1 MEVVGDAL
9 ISATVGLLFD
19 KLLSSDLIKFARQ
32 EDVHNEL
39 KKWKKELQSIQ
50 KELNDA
56 EEKQIT
62 QEAVKSWLF
71 DLRVVAYDMEDI
83 LDEFAY
89 ELMRRK
95 PMGEEAVEASSSK
108 IRKFIPTCFTSF
120 NPTHVVRNVKMGP
133 KIRNITSRLRDIS
146 ARKVGLG
153 LEKVTGAATSAWQRL
168 PPTTPIAYEPGVY
181 GRDEDKKVILD
192 LLGKVEPYE
201 NNVGV
206 ISIVG
211 MGGVGKTTLAR
222 LVYNDEMAKFFDL
235 KAWVCVSDVSDV
247 FDVENITR
255 AFLNSVERSDGSGSL
270 DFQQV
275 QKKLT
280 DALYGKKFL
289 LILDDVWNEN
299 FGNWDRLRAPLS
311 VGAKGSKV
319 IVTTRN
325 KNVALMM
332 GAAENLH
339 ELNPLS
345 EDACWSVF
353 EKHAFEHR
361 NMEDNPNLV
370 SIGRKIVGKCGGLP
384 LAAKALG
391 GLLRSKQREEEW
403 ERVSNSKIW
412 DLSSTE
418 CEILPALRLSYH
430 YVPSYLKRC
439 FAYCAMFPKDYEF
452 NSKTLVLLWM
462 AEGLIQEPNA
472 DNLTMEDLGDDYFC
486 ELLSRSFFQ
495 SSGTDEF
502 RFVMH
507 DLICD
512 LARVASG
519 EICFCLEDTLESNR
533 QSTISKETRH
543 SSFIRGKFDV
553 FKKFEAFQELEHLR
567 TFVALPIQGTFTES
581 FVTSLVCDHLVPKF
595 RQLRVLSLSEY
606 MIFELPDSIGGLKHL
621 RYLNLSFTQIKL
633 LPDSVTNLYNLQT
646 LILSNCKHLTRLP
659 SNIGNLL
666 SLRHLNVVGCSL
678 QDMPQQIG
686 KLKKLQ
692 TLSDFIVSKRGFLG
706 IKELKDLSHLRGEI
720 CISKLENV
728 VDVQDARD
736 ANLKAKLN
744 VERLSMIWSKELDCS
759 HDEDAEMEVLLSLQ
773 PHTNLKELRIEYYG
787 GRTFPNW
794 MCDSSYSKL
803 VSLSLIGCIRCISL
817 PSVGQLP
824 FLKKLVIKRM
834 DGVKSVGLEFEGQ
847 VSLHA
852 KPFQC
857 LESLW
862 FEDMME
868 WEEWCWSKE
877 SFSCLHQLELKN
889 CPRLIKKLPTHLTS
903 LVKLNIGNC
912 PEIMVRLPTHLPS
925 LKELNIYYCPEMM
938 PQFENHEFLI
948 MPLREASRSAI
959 DITSHIYL
967 DVSGISQ
974 LSRLQPEFM
983 QSLPRLELLEFD
995 NSGQLQCLWLDGL
1008 GLGNLSRLRILS
1020 CDQLVSLGGE
1030 EEEVQGLPYNLQH
1043 LEIRECDKLEK
1054 LPHGLQS
1061 YTSLAELIIEDCPK
1075 LVSFPEKGFP
1085 LMLRGLAI
1093 SNCESLSSLPDGM
1106 MMRNSSN
1113 NVCHLEYLE
1122 IEECPSLICFPK
1134 GQLPTTLRRLFI
1146 SDCENLVSLPEDIDV
1161 CAIEQL
1167 IIGRCPSLTG
1177 FPGKLPPTLKKLWI
1191 WGCEKLQSLPEG
1203 IMHHHSNNTTNGGLQ
1218 ILDISQCSSLTSFP
1232 TGKFPSTLKSI
1243 TIDNCAQMQPISEE
1257 MFHCNNNA
1265 LEKLS
1270 ISGHPN
1276 LKTIPDCLYNLKD
1289 LRIEKCQ
1296 NLGLQPHLLRNLT
1309 SLSSLQITNCENI
1322 KVPLSE
1328 WGLARLT
1335 SLRTLTIGGIFLEAT
1350 SFPNHHHHL
1359 FLLPTTLV
1367 ELCISNFQ
1375 NLESLAFL
1383 SLQTLTSLRKLDV
1396 FQCPKLQSF
1405 IPREGLPDMLSEL
1418 YIRDCPLLIQR
1429 CSKEKGED
1437 WPKIAHIPCV
1447 KIDGKLILEQ

>member
-1 MEVVGDAL
+1 MEAVGTLGVSIPLLSAEAIPPQNHFHLFSIFPSLLFALCLPLQNTMEVVGDAL
-9 ISATVGLLFD
+9 ISAAVGLLFD

-95 PMGEEAVEASSSK
+95 PMGAEADEASSSK

-120 NPTHVVRNVKMGP
+120 NTTHVVRNVKMGP

-222 LVYNDEMAKFFDL
+222 LVYNDEMAKIFDL

-255 AFLNSVERSDGSGSL
+255 AFLNSVERSDASGSL
-270 DFQQV
+270 DFQQ
-275 QKKLT
+275 
-280 DALYGKKFL
+280 FL

-567 TFVALPIQGTFTES
+567 TFVALPIQ
-581 FVTSLVCDHLVPKF
+581 
-595 RQLRVLSLSEY
+595 
-606 MIFELPDSIGGLKHL
+606 
-621 RYLNLSFTQIKL
+621 
-633 LPDSVTNLYNLQT
+633 
-646 LILSNCKHLTRLP
+646 
-659 SNIGNLL
+659 
-666 SLRHLNVVGCSL
+666 
-678 QDMPQQIG
+678 DMPQQIG

-744 VERLSMIWSKELDCS
+744 VERLSMIWSKELDGS

-773 PHTNLKELRIEYYG
+773 PHTSLKKLNIEGYG
-787 GRTFPNW
+787 GRQFPNW
-794 MCDSSYSKL
+794 ICDPSYIKL
-803 VSLSLIGCIRCISL
+803 VELSLIGCIRCISV

-877 SFSCLHQLELKN
+877 SFSCLHQLEIKN

-925 LKELNIYYCPEMM
+925 LKELNICYCPEMM
-938 PQFENHEFLI
+938 PQFENHEFFI

-983 QSLPRLELLEFD
+983 QSLPRLELLEID

-1043 LEIRECDKLEK
+1043 LEIRKCDKLEK

-1113 NVCHLEYLE
+1113 NMCHLEYLE

-1146 SDCENLVSLPEDIDV
+1146 SDCEKLVSLPEDIDV

-1167 IIGRCPSLTG
+1167 IIERCPSLTG

-1289 LRIEKCQ
+1289 LRIEKCE
-1296 NLGLQPHLLRNLT
+1296 NLDLQPHLLRNLT
-1309 SLSSLQITNCENI
+1309 SLSSLQITNCETI

-1367 ELCISNFQ
+1367 ELSISNFQ

>member
-1 MEVVGDAL
+1 MDVVGEAL
-9 ISATVGLLFD
+9 LSTALGLLFD
-19 KLLSSDLIKFARQ
+19 KLASSDLIKFARQ
-32 EDVHNEL
+32 EDVHTEL
-39 KKWKKELQSIQ
+39 KKWEKELQSIRQ
-50 KELNDA
+50 ELNDA

-62 QEAVKSWLF
+62 DEAVKLWLF
-71 DLRVVAYDMEDI
+71 DLRVLAYDMEDI

-95 PMGEEAVEASSSK
+95 LMGAEVDEASTSMV
-108 IRKFIPTCFTSF
+108 RKFIPTCCTSF
-120 NPTHVVRNVKMGP
+120 SPTHVVRNVKMGS
-133 KIRNITSRLRDIS
+133 KIRGITSRLQDIS
-146 ARKVGLG
+146 ARKAGLG
-153 LEKVTGAATSAWQRL
+153 LEKVAGGGTSAWQRP

-181 GRDEDKKVILD
+181 GRDEDKKAVLD
-192 LLGKVEPYE
+192 LLCKVGPNE
-201 NNVGV
+201 NSVGV

-211 MGGVGKTTLAR
+211 MGGLGKTTLAR
-222 LVYNDEMAKFFDL
+222 LVYNDEMAKNFEL
-235 KAWVCVSDVSDV
+235 KAWVCVSDV
-247 FDVENITR
+247 FDVENITK
-255 AFLNSVERSDGSGSL
+255 AILNSVESSDAIGSL

-280 DALYGKKFL
+280 DKLTGKKFL
-289 LILDDVWNEN
+289 LILDDVWNKN

-361 NMEDNPNLV
+361 NMEDHPNLV

-412 DLSSTE
+412 DFSCTE

-430 YVPSYLKRC
+430 YLPSYLKRC
-439 FAYCAMFPKDYEF
+439 FAYCAMFRNDYEF
-452 NSKTLVLLWM
+452 DSKTLVLLWM
-462 AEGLIQEPNA
+462 AEGLIQQPNA
-472 DNLTMEDLGDDYFC
+472 DNRTMEDLGNDNFC
-486 ELLSRSFFQ
+486 ELLSMSFFQ
-495 SSGTDEF
+495 SSGNDES

-519 EICFCLEDTLESNR
+519 EICFCLEDNWESNQ

-543 SSFIRGKFDV
+543 LSFIRGKFDV
-553 FKKFEAFQELEHLR
+553 LKKFEAFQEFEHLR
-567 TFVALPIQGTFTES
+567 TFVALPIHGTSTES

-595 RQLRVLSLSEY
+595 RQLRVLSLSGY

-659 SNIGNLL
+659 SNIGNLI
-666 SLRHLNVVGCSL
+666 SLRHLDVVGCPL
-678 QDMPQQIG
+678 QEMPQQIG

-692 TLSDFIVSKRGFLG
+692 TLSDFIVAKRGFLG
-706 IKELKDLSHLRGEI
+706 IKELKDLSNLRGKI

-736 ANLKAKLN
+736 ANLNTKLN
-744 VERLSMIWSKELDCS
+744 VESLSMIWSKELVDS
-759 HDEDAEMEVLLSLQ
+759 HNEDTEMEVLLSLQ

-787 GRTFPNW
+787 GRKFPNW
-794 MCDSSYSKL
+794 MCDPSYTKL
-803 VSLSLIGCIRCISL
+803 VALSLIGCIRCISL
-817 PSVGQLP
+817 PSVGQLTL
-824 FLKKLVIKRM
+824 LKKLVIKKM

-852 KPFQC
+852 TPFQC

-862 FEDMME
+862 FEDMKE
-868 WEEWCWSKE
+868 WEEWCWSTK
-877 SFSCLHQLELKN
+877 SFSCLRQLEIKN

-903 LVKLNIGNC
+903 LVKLSIENC
-912 PEIMVRLPTHLPS
+912 PEMMVPLPTDLPS
-925 LKELNIYYCPEMM
+925 LEELNIYYCPEMT
-938 PQFENHEFLI
+938 PQFDNHEFLI
-948 MPLREASRSAI
+948 MPLRGASRRAI

-967 DVSGISQ
+967 KVSGISG
-974 LSRLQPEFM
+974 LSRLQLEFM
-983 QSLPRLELLEFD
+983 QSLPRLELLEID

-1008 GLGNLSRLRILS
+1008 GLGNLSLLRILG
-1020 CDQLVSLGGE
+1020 CNQLVSLGE
-1030 EEEVQGLPYNLQH
+1030 EEEQGLPYNLQR
-1043 LEIRECDKLEK
+1043 LEICKCDKLEK
-1054 LPHGLQS
+1054 LPHGLQI

-1093 SNCESLSSLPDGM
+1093 SNCESLSSLPDRM
-1106 MMRNSSN
+1106 MTRNSSN
-1113 NVCHLEYLE
+1113 NMCHLEYLE

-1134 GQLPTTLRRLFI
+1134 GRLPTTLRRLFI
-1146 SDCENLVSLPEDIDV
+1146 SNCENLVSLPEDIHV
-1161 CAIEQL
+1161 CALEQL
-1167 IIGRCPSLTG
+1167 IIERCPSLIG
-1177 FPGKLPPTLKKLWI
+1177 FPKGKLPPTLKKLWI
-1191 WGCEKLQSLPEG
+1191 WGCEKLESLPEG
-1203 IMHHHSNNTTNGGLQ
+1203 IMHHHSNNTANCGLQ
-1218 ILDISQCSSLTSFP
+1218 ILDISQCSSLASFP

-1243 TIDNCAQMQPISEE
+1243 TIDNCARLQPISEE
-1257 MFHCNNNA
+1257 MFHCNNNE

-1270 ISGHPN
+1270 ISRHPN

-1289 LRIEKCQ
+1289 LQIEKCE
-1296 NLGLQPHLLRNLT
+1296 NLDLQPHLLRNLT
-1309 SLSSLQITNCENI
+1309 SLVSLQITNCENI

-1335 SLRTLTIGGIFLEAT
+1335 SLRTLTIGGIFPEAT
-1350 SFPNHHHHL
+1350 SFSNHHHHL

-1367 ELCISNFQ
+1367 ELCISSFQ

-1405 IPREGLPDMLSEL
+1405 MPREGLPDMLSEL

-1447 KIDGKLILEQ
+1447 KIDDKLILEQ

>member
-1 MEVVGDAL
+1 MGVFGEAL
-9 ISATVGLLFD
+9 LSAALGSLFD
-19 KLLSSDLIKFARQ
+19 KLGSYDFIKFAS
-32 EDVHNEL
+32 EENVDTEL
-39 KKWKKELQSIQ
+39 KKWEKELQSIWQ
-50 KELNDA
+50 ELNDA

-62 QEAVKSWLF
+62 EDSVKSWLF
-71 DLRVVAYDMEDI
+71 DLRVLAYDMEDI

-95 PMGEEAVEASSSK
+95 PMGAEAEEASTSK
-108 IRKFIPTCFTSF
+108 K
-120 NPTHVVRNVKMGP
+120 RNVKMGS
-133 KIRNITSRLRDIS
+133 KIREITSRLQDIS
-146 ARKVGLG
+146 ARKAGLG
-153 LEKVTGAATSAWQRL
+153 LEKVTGAAATSAWQRP

-181 GRDEDKKVILD
+181 GRDEDKKAVLD
-192 LLGKVEPYE
+192 LLRKVGPNE
-201 NNVGV
+201 NSVGV

-211 MGGVGKTTLAR
+211 MGGLGKTTLAR
-222 LVYNDEMAKFFDL
+222 LVYNDEMAKKFDL
-235 KAWVCVSDVSDV
+235 KAWVCVSHV
-247 FDVENITR
+247 FDVENITK
-255 AFLNSVERSDGSGSL
+255 AILNSVESSDASGSL

-280 DALYGKKFL
+280 DELTGKKFL
-289 LILDDVWNEN
+289 LILDDVWNKN
-299 FGNWDRLRAPLS
+299 FDNWDRLRAPLS

-325 KNVALMM
+325 RNVALMM

-339 ELNPLS
+339 ELNPLL

-361 NMEDNPNLV
+361 NMEDHPNLV

-412 DLSSTE
+412 DFSSTE
-418 CEILPALRLSYH
+418 CEILPALR
-430 YVPSYLKRC
+430 C
-439 FAYCAMFPKDYEF
+439 FAYCAMFRNDYEF
-452 NSKTLVLLWM
+452 DSKTLVLLWM
-462 AEGLIQEPNA
+462 AEGLIQQPNA
-472 DNLTMEDLGDDYFC
+472 DNRTMEDLGYDNFC

-495 SSGTDEF
+495 SSGIDES

-519 EICFCLEDTLESNR
+519 EICFCLVDNLESNR

-543 SSFIRGKFDV
+543 LSFIRGKFDV
-553 FKKFEAFQELEHLR
+553 LKKFEAFQEFEHLR
-567 TFVALPIQGTFTES
+567 TFVALPIHGTLTES
-581 FVTSLVCDHLVPKF
+581 YVTSLVCDHLVPKF

-621 RYLNLSFTQIKL
+621 RYLNLSSTQIKL

-659 SNIGNLL
+659 SNIGNLI
-666 SLRHLNVVGCSL
+666 SLRHLHVVGCSL
-678 QDMPQQIG
+678 QEMPHQIG

-692 TLSDFIVSKRGFLG
+692 TLSDFIVSKREFLG
-706 IKELKDLSHLRGEI
+706 IKELKDLSHLQGEI

-728 VDVQDARD
+728 VDVQDTRD

-744 VERLSMIWSKELDCS
+744 VERLSMIWSKELDGS
-759 HDEDAEMEVLLSLQ
+759 HDEDTEMEVLLSLK

-787 GRTFPNW
+787 GRKFPNW
-794 MCDSSYSKL
+794 MSDPSYSNL
-803 VSLSLIGCIRCISL
+803 VALSLIGCIRCISV
-817 PSVGQLP
+817 PPVGQLP
-824 FLKKLVIKRM
+824 FLKKLVIKKM
-834 DGVKSVGLEFEGQ
+834 DGVQSVGLEFEGQ

-852 KPFQC
+852 TPFQC

-862 FEDMME
+862 FEDMKE
-868 WEEWCWSKE
+868 WEEWCWSTK
-877 SFSCLHQLELKN
+877 SFSCLRQLEIKN

-903 LVKLNIGNC
+903 LVKLSIENC
-912 PEIMVRLPTHLPS
+912 PEMMVPLPTDLPS
-925 LKELNIYYCPEMM
+925 LEELNIYYCPEMM
-938 PQFENHEFLI
+938 PQFDNHEFLI
-948 MPLREASRSAI
+948 MPLRGASRSAI

-967 DVSGISQ
+967 KVSGISG

-983 QSLPRLELLEFD
+983 QSLPRLELLETD

-1008 GLGNLSRLRILS
+1008 GLGNLSRLQILS
-1020 CDQLVSLGGE
+1020 CDQLVSLGEAE
-1030 EEEVQGLPYNLQH
+1030 EEEQGLPYNLQH
-1043 LEIRECDKLEK
+1043 LELRKCDKLEK

-1061 YTSLAELIIEDCPK
+1061 YMSLAELIIEDCPK

-1113 NVCHLEYLE
+1113 VCHLEYLE

-1134 GQLPTTLRRLFI
+1134 GRLPTTLRRLFI
-1146 SDCENLVSLPEDIDV
+1146 SNCENLVSLPEYIHV
-1161 CAIEQL
+1161 CALEQL
-1167 IIGRCPSLTG
+1167 IIERCPSLIG
-1177 FPGKLPPTLKKLWI
+1177 FPKGELPPTLKKLWI
-1191 WGCEKLQSLPEG
+1191 WGCEKLESLPEG
-1203 IMHHHSNNTTNGGLQ
+1203 IMHHHSNNTANCGLQ
-1218 ILDISQCSSLTSFP
+1218 ILDISQCSSLASFP
-1232 TGKFPSTLKSI
+1232 TGKFTSTLKSI
-1243 TIDNCAQMQPISEE
+1243 TIDNCAQLQPISEE
-1257 MFHCNNNA
+1257 MFHCNNNE

-1270 ISGHPN
+1270 ISRHPN

-1289 LRIEKCQ
+1289 LRIE
-1296 NLGLQPHLLRNLT
+1296 N
-1309 SLSSLQITNCENI
+1309 ITNCENI

-1335 SLRTLTIGGIFLEAT
+1335 SLRTLTIGGIFPEAT
-1350 SFPNHHHHL
+1350 SFSTHHRHL

-1367 ELCISNFQ
+1367 ELCISSFQ

-1405 IPREGLPDMLSEL
+1405 MPREGLPDMLSEL

-1447 KIDGKLILEQ
+1447 KIDDKLILEQ